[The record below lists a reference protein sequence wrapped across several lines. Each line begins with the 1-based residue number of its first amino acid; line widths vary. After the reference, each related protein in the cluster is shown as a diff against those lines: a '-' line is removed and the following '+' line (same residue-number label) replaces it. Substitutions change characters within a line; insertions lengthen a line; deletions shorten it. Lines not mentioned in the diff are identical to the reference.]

1 MPKSINKGLVAVS
14 TAMVASALLLM
25 TPMLAAAQNPHF
37 VKGPTLSE
45 NTRDLSLTVSFK
57 AAGLG
62 NEPINIFLTSS
73 GGSADLQCVNK
84 GGNEPAPKQFEFGP
98 LQGDTITVTPRN
110 GQITASPTLEPP
122 DLPSGRDAG
131 CPNNNWTVRPNSI
144 TYENV
149 ELHIEQNGQDILGS
163 PIDFGDVTIP

>member
-1 MPKSINKGLVAVS
+1 MLGEINKGVAIPA
-14 TAMVASALLLM
+14 AMIASALLLM

-37 VKGPTLSE
+37 VKGPTVSG
-45 NTRDLSLTVSFK
+45 NTRDFSLTVNFK

-62 NEPINIFLTSS
+62 NEPIDIFLTST

-110 GQITASPTLEPP
+110 
-122 DLPSGRDAG
+122 
-131 CPNNNWTVRPNSI
+131 
-144 TYENV
+144 
-149 ELHIEQNGQDILGS
+149 
-163 PIDFGDVTIP
+163 